1 MLSKSN
7 PGPKRHPNRPQATR
21 ARRRLSAEARRQQ
34 LIKIAVRLFSRRG
47 FAGTTTRTIAR
58 EAGVTEAV
66 IFQHFATKEALYAAI
81 IDFKASGSAATQ
93 WLEEMEAAFTEG
105 DDSAVIQIFVRRLL
119 DQGERD
125 PEFLR
130 LMLHSAL
137 EGDGLF
143 RHFRARQV
151 EPVFRFLR
159 TFVVQRQREGVFAD
173 CDPDVLTR
181 AVVAVPGHY
190 ILQQRLFQMGGR
202 SSDAAI
208 DEQLTRFILSG
219 LRAAPGSRRANRESD
234 QS

>member
-7 PGPKRHPNRPQATR
+7 PERQAQPPRAPR
-21 ARRRLSAEARRQQ
+21 ARRRLSAEARRLQ

-81 IDFKASGSAATQ
+81 IDFKASGSAAAE
-93 WLEEMEAAFTEG
+93 WLEEMQVRFAKG
-105 DDSAVIQIFVRRLL
+105 DDPGVVQIFVRRLL

-137 EGDGLF
+137 EGHGLF

-151 EPVFRFLR
+151 QPVFRFLR
-159 TFVVQRQREGVFAD
+159 GFVEQRQREGVFAPG
-173 CDPDVLTR
+173 DPDVLTR
-181 AVVAVPGHY
+181 ALVAVPGHY
-190 ILQQRLFQMGGR
+190 VLQQRLFQMGGR
-202 SSDAAI
+202 SSDAAV

-219 LRAAPGSRRANRESD
+219 LRAAPVSRRANRESD
-234 QS
+234 QP